1 MEYGKKRIQ
10 WRSCR
15 CTWKGTKGFL
25 SDYYFIDQKIAEE
38 NPEAYRVTEEMITEL
53 TEKLQNQNKERR
65 EQNN

>member
-1 MEYGKKRIQ
+1 MLFK
-10 WRSCR
+10 SVM
-15 CTWKGTKGFL
+15 WKIHFFGMPKGFL